1 MRTPS
6 PVAPADHCS
15 TALYGKSPSSRY
27 AASLADSSHKVRQE
41 ARRRA
46 RACRIRRAS
55 VLFSSAKLDGSWL
68 RWNSA
73 SGDARMVRSLVRH
86 SPANDRQAHVKTEQR
101 VIIIT
106 QRSFRRPGGVAAS
119 MIISGFCALASIRPS
134 QAPDALRHQ
143 CSSLQLF
150 YRCEGD
156 DIAQLERIAANQ
168 VIRTAGN
175 SFTRLF
181 SPRVMANA
189 SAPVPLP
196 RRPCPTSSSP

>member
-15 TALYGKSPSSRY
+15 TGVYGKSPSSRY
-27 AASLADSSHKVRQE
+27 AASLADSSQQVRQE

-55 VLFSSAKLDGSWL
+55 GMFSSAKLDGSWL

-73 SGDARMVRSLVRH
+73 SGRPRTVRSPARH
-86 SPANDRQAHVKTEQR
+86 SPASDRPAHRKTEQR

-106 QRSFRRPGGVAAS
+106 QRSFRRPGEGAAS

-134 QAPDALRHQ
+134 ATPDALRHQ

-150 YRCEGD
+150 YRCDRD

-168 VIRTAGN
+168 VIRTAED

-189 SAPVPLP
+189 SAPVTVP

>member
-15 TALYGKSPSSRY
+15 TGALRKSPSSRY
-27 AASLADSSHKVRQE
+27 AASLADSSQQSAQE

-55 VLFSSAKLDGSWL
+55 GIVHSAKLDGSWL

-73 SGDARMVRSLVRH
+73 SGRRQMVRSLVRH
-86 SPANDRQAHVKTEQR
+86 SPANDRQAHRQNEQR

-106 QRSFRRPGGVAAS
+106 QRSFRRPGEGRRS

-134 QAPDALRHQ
+134 ASTNALRHQ

-150 YRCEGD
+150 YRCD
-156 DIAQLERIAANQ
+156 R
-168 VIRTAGN
+168 
-175 SFTRLF
+175 
-181 SPRVMANA
+181 
-189 SAPVPLP
+189 
-196 RRPCPTSSSP
+196 

>member
-6 PVAPADHCS
+6 PVAPADHCQP
-15 TALYGKSPSSRY
+15 ALYGKSPSSRY
-27 AASLADSSHKVRQE
+27 AASLADSLNKVRQE

-46 RACRIRRAS
+46 RACRVRRVP

-73 SGDARMVRSLVRH
+73 AADARTVHSPARH
-86 SPANDRQAHVKTEQR
+86 SPASDRQRIVKTEQR

-106 QRSFRRPGGVAAS
+106 QRSFRRPVRVAAS
-119 MIISGFCALASIRPS
+119 MISSGFCALASIRHRP
-134 QAPDALRHQ
+134 APDALRHQ

-150 YRCEGD
+150 YRAIGNN
-156 DIAQLERIAANQ
+156 IAQFERVAADQ
-168 VIRTAGN
+168 VIRKQRN

-189 SAPVPLP
+189 SA
-196 RRPCPTSSSP
+196 R